1 MADTSGLDPT
11 QGSVFNSLTTWLQQI
26 GLNTGTMQDFIKNAI
41 INSDSTDTIKLN
53 IVNQP
58 DFQKAFPEYQ
68 AAIKAGNPMS
78 PADILNYR
86 TTVTG
91 LMKDAGLPSG
101 FYDQPDDFVNLI
113 SNNLSPAELQSRIQ
127 DGYAKV
133 AQAPQ
138 AVKDA
143 FSDYFGAQGDN
154 MLATFFLDPTK
165 GTDAIQKA
173 VQTASIGGQ
182 AAQAGLGITQGEA
195 ANVAA
200 QGFSEYT
207 LRSGIQQ
214 AAQQGQLA
222 NESISESNDLTGGDV
237 LNQALGIAG
246 TQAVARRQQ
255 ERSAA
260 FGGGGGGAAQTR
272 EGLGLGTSNP

>member
-1 MADTSGLDPT
+1 MTFDPSLSTT
-11 QGSVFNSLTTWLQQI
+11 QNNALGSLNDYLQQF
-26 GLNTGTMQDFIKNAI
+26 GLNTPDMQSTIKNW
-41 INSDSTDTIKLN
+41 
-53 IVNQP
+53 IVNGYDSDRVKLEIPNLP

-68 AAIKAGNPMS
+68 AAIKAGNPMT

-86 TTVTG
+86 STVTS
-91 LMKDAGLPSG
+91 LMKNAGLPSG

-113 SNNLSPAELQSRIQ
+113 SSNLSPAELQTRIQ

-133 AQAPQ
+133 NDAPQ
-138 AVKDA
+138 AVKDT
-143 FSDYFGAQGDN
+143 FNQYFGVNGDN
-154 MLATFFLDPTK
+154 MLASFFLDPTR
-165 GTDAIQKA
+165 GTDAINKA

-182 AAQAGLGITQGEA
+182 ATQAGLDITQDQA

-214 AAQQGQLA
+214 AAQQEGLA
-222 NESISESNDLTGGDV
+222 NESVSESNDLTGGDV

-260 FGGGGGGAAQTR
+260 FAGGGGR
-272 EGLGLGTSNP
+272 